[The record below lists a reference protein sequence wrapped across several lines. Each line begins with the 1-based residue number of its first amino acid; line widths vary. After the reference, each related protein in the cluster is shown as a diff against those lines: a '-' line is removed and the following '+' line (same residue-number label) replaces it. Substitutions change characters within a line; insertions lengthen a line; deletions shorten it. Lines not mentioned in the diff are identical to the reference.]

1 MSNRCIRESYRRTPE
16 AFVRATE
23 EPVAI
28 TFVGSFGS
36 SVVGYAS
43 LQNVCLQ
50 KCEFQLLQLSRI
62 RFVLPPPKKK
72 KQKTIRFS
80 FFRSFR

>member
-36 SVVGYAS
+36 SVVGCAS

-62 RFVLPPPKKK
+62 RFVPPPPKKK
-72 KQKTIRFS
+72 AIRFS